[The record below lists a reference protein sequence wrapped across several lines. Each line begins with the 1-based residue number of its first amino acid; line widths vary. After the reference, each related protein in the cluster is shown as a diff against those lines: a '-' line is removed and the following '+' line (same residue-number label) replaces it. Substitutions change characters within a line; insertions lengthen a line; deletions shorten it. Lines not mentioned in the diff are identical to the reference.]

1 MLFRSSVKDFLQ
13 ASFNFVDLNYEDY
26 LEIDPDLY
34 RPAEVDYLKSDP
46 TKAIRTLGWSPSI
59 SFNELVSDMVQ
70 SDIELYRHI
79 NA

>member
-1 MLFRSSVKDFLQ
+1 MLFRS
-13 ASFNFVDLNYEDY
+13 
-26 LEIDPDLY
+26 Y